1 MVEDLG
7 LSRWSPRFM
16 SDLIKDKLTA
26 GWFWPR
32 LASFLF
38 VFFSFG
44 LMGIRRDFLW
54 WFYQTHLVVFFKPF
68 TKQVDDGWTVLMFW
82 VETFFSLKWIFG
94 SFMVKN
100 YYCWPTVEIR
110 GGCKLQVCFQNRH
123 PLESVDSKWFPLEI
137 LNKKVADVFW
147 LSNHFMCC
155 WFVQKI
161 PWPQPA
167 VIDGWC

>member
-1 MVEDLG
+1 MV
-7 LSRWSPRFM
+7 
-16 SDLIKDKLTA
+16 
-26 GWFWPR
+26 
-32 LASFLF
+32 LAEVGIIFICF
-38 VFFSFG
+38 FFSRVD
-44 LMGIRRDFLW
+44 GIRRDFLW

-68 TKQVDDGWTVLMFW
+68 YQTGGRWLDCVWCFESKP
-82 VETFFSLKWIFG
+82 FFRWNESLG